1 MNKAQLF
8 EYFKSFLSFVQKG
21 QPTGSDVHVPTA
33 GADYPPEHKQP
44 VHLSKGGIIRPDKT
58 AGQLHKE
65 LIDSHDTIGGTI
77 KHSKAG
83 SEYPVGSAGGSANEK
98 FVFGPM
104 TFDIDKAREISG
116 GKPNSTAAVSADWSH
131 KINVDTKAAMKSKN
145 PEPVIIAQV
154 PSTNGSQKL
163 LIDGHHRMF
172 KALHDGKTEVP
183 AFVMSPEDT
192 MSIMET
198 HPDLMNKMYGHLAES
213 AEDPAN
219 GQVNKGTLG
228 YSKRQRMDDSSFA
241 MPKERK
247 YPIHDISHARN
258 ALARS
263 SGKPEES
270 KVKAAVYRKYPSL
283 KPEKAIK
290 DTNENQ
296 LENASAS
303 GGRSSGG
310 MGDNALAGMYNMQ
323 SIVDGMDW
331 ELAHDTIR
339 PDYAKELAMA
349 NLEDDP
355 MHYRKLR
362 LAEDGTDEGSD
373 WGLDGQLG
381 KALKFDLGS
390 GENREP
396 GHIGFDLVKHD
407 HGTVVHDL
415 HMGIP
420 APDES
425 ASKVIMRNS
434 LDYMDELREDPKP
447 ILSEIMRVLMPGG
460 QFVYE
465 GPNQIQNQPE
475 WFDETKCEKFIR
487 GGEGDIEK
495 RLRSEEDDDD
505 EGDDG
510 EDIDKIEGQPMFHQ
524 EFSRIAV
531 PDAATSN
538 DSEPRIGIAQYD
550 MLPAD
555 ALLAMDAL
563 GYYWSDATSSGR
575 GNRLH
580 GYASQGA
587 LVKGE
592 HDQENI
598 DELEGALLQFLEEEK
613 AEDVGKGGP
622 GSGPQGG
629 SADKDKKANEHK
641 ADMLRRQ
648 AEHDKQRYE
657 SRANVGK
664 ALKDKS
670 IPIFKADGEK
680 QIVYGVVLAPNET
693 DLQEDWMRPEEIEKT
708 AHFFMMNGQTIGR
721 EHQEKAAKVVPVES
735 YIAPADFQCE
745 GQYGDQVV
753 KKGSWVLGVKVMD
766 PEDWEKVKNGEYTGF
781 SVGGWGQRTESE
793 GPESVSQQW

>member
-1 MNKAQLF
+1 MKQVSVGAVIEKVLRQMGVL
-8 EYFKSFLSFVQKG
+8 KG
-21 QPTGSDVHVPTA
+21 QPTSSDVHVPSA

-44 VHLSKGGIIRPDKT
+44 VRLSKDQLVRPEKT

-65 LIDSHDTIGGTI
+65 MIDSHDTIGGTI
-77 KHSKAG
+77 KHSKDG
-83 SEYPVGSAGGSANEK
+83 SEYPVGSAGGNANEK

-104 TFDIDKAREISG
+104 TFDIDKAREMSG

-131 KINVDTKAAMKSKN
+131 KINVDTKAALKSKN
-145 PEPVIIAQV
+145 PEPVIIAQI
-154 PSTNGSQKL
+154 PSTNGAQKL

-172 KALHDGKTEVP
+172 KALHEGKTEVP
-183 AFVMSPEDT
+183 AFVMSPEQT
-192 MSIMET
+192 MGLMET
-198 HPDLMNKMYGHLAES
+198 HPDLMKKMYDHIAEC

-219 GQVNKGTLG
+219 GQVDKDTLG
-228 YSKRQRMDDSSFA
+228 YSKRQRLADESFA

-258 ALARS
+258 ALARA
-263 SGKPEES
+263 SGKPEEA

-283 KPEKAIK
+283 KPEKTNK

-331 ELAHDTIR
+331 ELAHDTIK
-339 PDYAKELAMA
+339 PDYAKEIAMA

-362 LAEDGTDEGSD
+362 LEEDGTDWGSD

-381 KALKFDLGS
+381 KGLKFDLGS
-390 GENREP
+390 GENREK

-475 WFDETKCEKFIR
+475 WLKETKCEKFTHD
-487 GGEGDIEK
+487 GTGDIEK
-495 RLRSEEDDDD
+495 RHRMEDDDD
-505 EGDDG
+505 DEDEG
-510 EDIDKIEGQPMFHQ
+510 EDIDKIEGQPMFRQ
-524 EFSRIAV
+524 SFERIAV
-531 PDAATSN
+531 PDAATAN

-598 DELEGALLQFLEEEK
+598 DDLEQALLTFLEEEK
-613 AEDVGKGGP
+613 AEPTQKI
-622 GSGPQGG
+622 
-629 SADKDKKANEHK
+629 HK
-641 ADMLRRQ
+641 AL
-648 AEHDKQRYE
+648 
-657 SRANVGK
+657 SGK
-664 ALKDKS
+664 TF
-670 IPIFKADGEK
+670 PIFKADGEK

-735 YIAPADFQCE
+735 YIAPVDFPCE
-745 GQYGDQVV
+745 GQYGDQMV

-766 PEDWEKVKNGEYTGF
+766 PEDWEKVKSGEYTGF
-781 SVGGWGQRTESE
+781 SVGGWGQRTDSD